1 MLIFTM
7 HSFYEKVDI
16 STDYGIIMQMPIN
29 KFVLIKDLLNDYKA
43 TFILLS
49 SLGTEYS

>member
-1 MLIFTM
+1 M

-29 KFVLIKDLLNDYKA
+29 KFLVKDLLNDSKA

-49 SLGTEYS
+49 SLSTEYS